1 MKTAD
6 LIDHHA
12 ADLTLVHLP
21 FRRFGR
27 TAHFAAPIQ
36 TVKCFEDN
44 TVVRAQLETP
54 GEGRVLVVDGG
65 GSTRIAILGDML
77 AELAIRNRWAGLV
90 LNAAI
95 RDSAEIDAMETLVFA
110 LAASPVKSAKEGWG
124 KVGCEIS
131 FGGVKFA
138 PGDWIYGDA
147 DGVLHSAKKLV

>member
-21 FRRFGR
+21 FRQFGR
-27 TAHFAAPIQ
+27 SGFFASQIQ

-77 AELAIRNRWAGLV
+77 AVLAIQNNWAGLV
-90 LNAAI
+90 LNASI
-95 RDSAEIDAMETLVFA
+95 RDSAEISNMNTLVYA
-110 LAASPVKSAKEGWG
+110 LATSPVKSAKEGWG
-124 KVGCEIS
+124 KVGCEVE
-131 FGGVKFA
+131 FGGVSFS
-138 PGDWIYGDA
+138 PNDWVYGDA
-147 DGVLHSAKKLV
+147 DGVLHSKKKLA